1 MRPPTEQV
9 AKAEA
14 LLGLHRGPAVLVL
27 PNAWDVASARLFA
40 RAGFPAVATTS
51 AGVAYALGHPDGQRV
66 GRDEML
72 AVVARIAA
80 GVDVPVTAD
89 LEAGYATDPAGVAD
103 TVRAAVAA
111 GAVGMNLEDSD
122 HDRPGRLADRDA
134 QAERVAAAR
143 EAADALGLAFVVNA
157 RTDGFLLGAG
167 APEDRLADAVGRLN
181 AYRGAGADCGFCP
194 GVADAATIAALVGAL
209 DGPLNVLAGPATP
222 PVGELERLGV
232 RRVSVGS
239 GPMRAT
245 LGLVRRMAEELRR
258 DGTYAFGGALAYDE
272 AQRLL
277 G

>member
-14 LLGLHRGPAVLVL
+14 FLRLHQEPPLLLL
-27 PNAWDVASARLFA
+27 PNAWDVASARLFEE
-40 RAGFPAVATTS
+40 AGFPAVATTS
-51 AGVAYALGHPDGQRV
+51 AGIAYALGHPDGQRV
-66 GRDEML
+66 GRDDML

-80 GVDVPVTAD
+80 AVAVPVTAD
-89 LEAGYATDPAGVAD
+89 LEAGYATTPDGVAD

-122 HDRPGRLADRDA
+122 HGEPGRLADRAA

-143 EAADALGLAFVVNA
+143 EAADSLGLAFVLNA
-157 RTDGFLLGAG
+157 RTDVFLLGAG
-167 APEDRLADAVGRLN
+167 EPAGRLAHAIERSN
-181 AYRGAGADCGFCP
+181 AYRAAGADCSFCP
-194 GVADAATIAALVGAL
+194 GVADPATITALVREV

-222 PVGELERLGV
+222 PVAELEALGV
-232 RRVSVGS
+232 RRVSLGS

-258 DGTYAFGGALAYDE
+258 GTYPFEGALPYDE

-277 G
+277 A